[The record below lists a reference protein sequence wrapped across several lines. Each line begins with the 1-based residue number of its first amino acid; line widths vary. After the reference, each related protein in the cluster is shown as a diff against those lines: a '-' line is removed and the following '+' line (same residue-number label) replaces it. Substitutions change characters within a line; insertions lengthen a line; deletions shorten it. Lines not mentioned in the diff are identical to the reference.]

1 MSALIE
7 LYKEIERCQDCELG
21 KHRTRVVPGEGPEKT
36 NLLFIGEAPGWHE
49 DQQGRPFVGPAGKY
63 LEELLASIGLKREQV
78 YIANVIKCRPP
89 SNRDPLPGEVQACSK
104 WLTRQIELIHPK
116 MIVTLGRYSMAKYFL
131 NQSISQVHGKARK
144 QDNVICY
151 AMYHPAAALHQ
162 GSLRKIIEVDML
174 KIPQILAQAEN
185 LEEAEAEPQQ
195 LSLF

>member
-7 LYKEIERCQDCELG
+7 LYQEIERCQDCELG

-63 LEELLASIGLKREQV
+63 LEELLASIGLKREEV

-104 WLTRQIELIHPK
+104 WLTRQIELLHPK

-174 KIPQILAQAEN
+174 KIPQILAQAEK
-185 LEEAEAEPQQ
+185 LQEAEAEPQQ